1 MRAVY
6 RNPKELA
13 TCLKDIV
20 DTYEDDLISYEK
32 MEERIIKIV
41 EANINDVYLRMK
53 NAEKAK
59 EEAKNMVV
67 EAPTHIGAEFKPKEN
82 KKDRFSNLW

>member
-20 DTYEDDLISYEK
+20 DTYDDDLISYEK
-32 MEERIIKIV
+32 MEERIIKLVAANKDAIYKEKSMSVKIANVLGDKRV
-41 EANINDVYLRMK
+41 EIINK
-53 NAEKAK
+53 
-59 EEAKNMVV
+59 VV
-67 EAPTHIGAEFKPKEN
+67 ESKMKPEA
-82 KKDRFSNLW
+82 

>member
-6 RNPKELA
+6 RNPRELA

-20 DTYEDDLISYEK
+20 DTYYDDLISYEK

-41 EANINDVYLRMK
+41 DANRDSIYKDKSMSVKIANVLGERRAEIINNVV
-53 NAEKAK
+53 ESKAK
-59 EEAKNMVV
+59 LE
-67 EAPTHIGAEFKPKEN
+67 
-82 KKDRFSNLW
+82 S

>member
-20 DTYEDDLISYEK
+20 DTYHDDLISYEK
-32 MEERIIKIV
+32 MEDRIMKIV
-41 EANINDVYLRMK
+41 NANKDSIYKEKSMSVKISNVLGDKRVEIINK
-53 NAEKAK
+53 
-59 EEAKNMVV
+59 VV
-67 EAPTHIGAEFKPKEN
+67 ESKMKPEA
-82 KKDRFSNLW
+82 

>member
-20 DTYEDDLISYEK
+20 DTYTDDLITYEK
-32 MEERIIKIV
+32 MEDRIIKLV
-41 EANINDVYLRMK
+41 NANKDSIY
-53 NAEKAK
+53 K
-59 EEAKNMVV
+59 EKNMSVKISNVLGEKRVEIINKVV
-67 EAPTHIGAEFKPKEN
+67 ESKSKLEV
-82 KKDRFSNLW
+82 

>member
-20 DTYEDDLISYEK
+20 DTYTDDLITYEK
-32 MEERIIKIV
+32 MEDRIIKLVNANKDSIYKEKNMSVKIANVLGDKRVEIINKIV
-41 EANINDVYLRMK
+41 ESKIKLEV
-53 NAEKAK
+53 
-59 EEAKNMVV
+59 
-67 EAPTHIGAEFKPKEN
+67 
-82 KKDRFSNLW
+82 

>member
-41 EANINDVYLRMK
+41 EAN
-53 NAEKAK
+53 K
-59 EEAKNMVV
+59 EAIYKEKNMSVKIANV
-67 EAPTHIGAEFKPKEN
+67 LGDKRVDIINKIVQNKIETEA
-82 KKDRFSNLW
+82 

>member
-20 DTYEDDLISYEK
+20 DTYDDDLISYEK
-32 MEERIIKIV
+32 MEEKIIKIV
-41 EANINDVYLRMK
+41 DANRDAIYKEKSMSTKIANVLGDKRVEVINKVV
-53 NAEKAK
+53 ESKAK
-59 EEAKNMVV
+59 
-67 EAPTHIGAEFKPKEN
+67 
-82 KKDRFSNLW
+82 

>member
-20 DTYEDDLISYEK
+20 DTYTDDLISYEK
-32 MEERIIKIV
+32 MEDKIMKIV
-41 EANINDVYLRMK
+41 DANKDSIYKEKSMSVKIANVLGDKRVEVINK
-53 NAEKAK
+53 
-59 EEAKNMVV
+59 VV
-67 EAPTHIGAEFKPKEN
+67 ESKIKPEA
-82 KKDRFSNLW
+82 

>member
-20 DTYEDDLISYEK
+20 DTYTDDLITYEK
-32 MEERIIKIV
+32 MEDRIIKLV
-41 EANINDVYLRMK
+41 EANKDSIYKEKSMSVKIANVLGEKRVEIINK
-53 NAEKAK
+53 
-59 EEAKNMVV
+59 VV
-67 EAPTHIGAEFKPKEN
+67 ESKIKLEV
-82 KKDRFSNLW
+82 

>member
-20 DTYEDDLISYEK
+20 DTYTDDLISYEK
-32 MEERIIKIV
+32 MEDRIMKIVNANKESIYKEKSMSVKIANVLGDKRVEIINKIV
-41 EANINDVYLRMK
+41 ESKIK
-53 NAEKAK
+53 P
-59 EEAKNMVV
+59 EA
-67 EAPTHIGAEFKPKEN
+67 
-82 KKDRFSNLW
+82 

>member
-20 DTYEDDLISYEK
+20 DAYDDDLISYEK
-32 MEERIIKIV
+32 MEERIMKLVDANKDAIYKEKSMSVKIANV
-41 EANINDVYLRMK
+41 LGDKREEIINKVVKSKMKAEA
-53 NAEKAK
+53 
-59 EEAKNMVV
+59 
-67 EAPTHIGAEFKPKEN
+67 
-82 KKDRFSNLW
+82 

>member
-20 DTYEDDLISYEK
+20 DTYSDDLISYEK
-32 MEERIIKIV
+32 MEDRIMKIV
-41 EANINDVYLRMK
+41 DANKDSIYKEKSMSVKIANVLGEKRVEIINK
-53 NAEKAK
+53 
-59 EEAKNMVV
+59 VV
-67 EAPTHIGAEFKPKEN
+67 ESKIKLEV
-82 KKDRFSNLW
+82 

>member
-32 MEERIIKIV
+32 MEERIMKIV
-41 EANINDVYLRMK
+41 EANKDSIYKEKGMSVKIANVLGDKRVDIINKVVQSK
-53 NAEKAK
+53 TKT
-59 EEAKNMVV
+59 EA
-67 EAPTHIGAEFKPKEN
+67 
-82 KKDRFSNLW
+82 

>member
-20 DTYEDDLISYEK
+20 DAHDDDLISYEK
-32 MEERIIKIV
+32 MEERIMKLV
-41 EANINDVYLRMK
+41 EAN
-53 NAEKAK
+53 K
-59 EEAKNMVV
+59 EAIYKEKNMSVKIANVLGNKREEIINKVV
-67 EAPTHIGAEFKPKEN
+67 ESKIKLEV
-82 KKDRFSNLW
+82 

>member
-41 EANINDVYLRMK
+41 EAN
-53 NAEKAK
+53 K
-59 EEAKNMVV
+59 ESIYKEKNMSVKIANV
-67 EAPTHIGAEFKPKEN
+67 LGDKRVDIINKIVQNKIETEA
-82 KKDRFSNLW
+82 

>member
-20 DTYEDDLISYEK
+20 DTYTDDLISYEK
-32 MEERIIKIV
+32 MEDRIMKIV
-41 EANINDVYLRMK
+41 EANKDSIY
-53 NAEKAK
+53 K
-59 EEAKNMVV
+59 EKNMSVKIANVLGDKRVEIINKVV
-67 EAPTHIGAEFKPKEN
+67 EN
-82 KKDRFSNLW
+82 KIKTEV

>member
-20 DTYEDDLISYEK
+20 DTYTDDLISYEK
-32 MEERIIKIV
+32 MEDRIMKIV
-41 EANINDVYLRMK
+41 NANKDSIYKEKSMSVKIANVLGDKRVEIINK
-53 NAEKAK
+53 
-59 EEAKNMVV
+59 VV
-67 EAPTHIGAEFKPKEN
+67 ESKIAPEV
-82 KKDRFSNLW
+82 

>member
-20 DTYEDDLISYEK
+20 DTYTDDLISYEK
-32 MEERIIKIV
+32 MEDRIMKLVDANKDSIYKEKSMSVKIANVLGEKRV
-41 EANINDVYLRMK
+41 EIINK
-53 NAEKAK
+53 
-59 EEAKNMVV
+59 VV
-67 EAPTHIGAEFKPKEN
+67 ESKI
-82 KKDRFSNLW
+82 NLEA

>member
-20 DTYEDDLISYEK
+20 DTYTDDLISYEK
-32 MEERIIKIV
+32 MEDRIIKIV
-41 EANINDVYLRMK
+41 DANKDSIYKEKSMSVKIANVLGEKRVEIINK
-53 NAEKAK
+53 
-59 EEAKNMVV
+59 VV
-67 EAPTHIGAEFKPKEN
+67 ESKIKLEV
-82 KKDRFSNLW
+82 

>member
-20 DTYEDDLISYEK
+20 DTYDDDLISYEK
-32 MEERIIKIV
+32 MEDRIMRIVDANKESIYKEKSMSVKIANVLGDKRV
-41 EANINDVYLRMK
+41 EIINK
-53 NAEKAK
+53 
-59 EEAKNMVV
+59 VV
-67 EAPTHIGAEFKPKEN
+67 ESKMKPEA
-82 KKDRFSNLW
+82 